1 MKTMERLGRRIAS
14 RPWLCIMVVLMI
26 TVVAF
31 GAIST
36 NGISFDLDEDD
47 MAPQTDAYDADK
59 LLRDVFRFEM
69 QSFSLVRSDNA
80 LSKETFIAAVEY
92 EKALFN
98 DPVINT
104 YLLNPNVSSVS
115 FVNPYTALMTVIANS
130 TDYDAQLTTLE
141 SMSVSE
147 LKDNVSF
154 YLSLPQFSSLKGL
167 FTTDLDVN
175 ETTAKGAMIVTVLN
189 RNNILNND
197 SLDMLVYEENAVAIA
212 ANITSEFMTGS
223 NKIQAFDEYTIITS
237 MADVADS
244 DLGTLF
250 PLALLLMVALLLL
263 MYRDFVDMIVAIL
276 CLIFA
281 IIWTFGAAVIFDIG
295 VSTISIAVPIL
306 VLGLGID
313 YALHLV
319 FRYRDERGDGVDNE
333 EACSNAVGSVG
344 EALLLATITTMIA
357 FLSNLSSSM
366 SMIADFGLLSAIG
379 ILCSFI
385 IMILVI
391 PSAQSIRDRRALNKG
406 IPKARIKRY
415 SKRSVVSNDSIG
427 RIAMIGGRLAIT
439 KPLVVLIAGALTLG
453 GFGYAAANVS
463 YQFDVFDFLPEES
476 DAYDMLTFL
485 FDEFAETGQFTAE
498 VLVYGNATDPDV
510 IRGIEGSVD
519 NMKDARHVTLNNG
532 DVNAMHIGSVLF
544 SIYSESDNAT
554 YNDTYALFFDT
565 EDGSILNGTTQG
577 NVTELVGILMMM
589 DDDVISLKLANV
601 IGVAPNGDPITRIQ
615 IPIQDGLSDPQA
627 LALRDDL
634 NTALIPLKDAGFEAV
649 PTGNVIANAV
659 IMDEMQRDQMTS
671 LLITLAF
678 TLVILT
684 VAMFHLTRSLV
695 LGTLATLPTML
706 SVVMVWGSMYLMDI
720 SLNVM
725 TLTIAALTVGIG
737 VTYGIHIVH
746 RFASEMARGFS
757 AEDAVMITTGATGR
771 GVLGAALTTAVG
783 FGVLMFSSM
792 VPMAQFG
799 MITAMAIAYAYIGA
813 TVALPT
819 LLVIWGR
826 HVRRTA

>member
-1 MKTMERLGRRIAS
+1 MKAMERLGRRIAA
-14 RPWLCIMVVLMI
+14 RPWLCILVVLMI
-26 TVVAF
+26 TMGAL

-69 QSFSLVRSDNA
+69 QSFSLLRSDNA
-80 LSKETFIAAVEY
+80 LSKESFIAAVEY

-98 DPVINT
+98 DPVINK
-104 YLLNPNVSSVS
+104 YLLNPNISALS
-115 FVNPYTALMTVIANS
+115 FVNPYTALMSAMTNS
-130 TDYDAQLTTLE
+130 TDHDLHLSTLDNITEEQLQQ
-141 SMSVSE
+141 
-147 LKDNVSF
+147 NVSIMLNMPEF
-154 YLSLPQFSSLKGL
+154 NGIKGL
-167 FTTDLDVN
+167 FTSDLDVN

-189 RNNILNND
+189 RNTILND
-197 SLDMLVYEENAVAIA
+197 ETLDMLEYEERAVAIA
-212 ANITSEFMTGS
+212 ANITAEFMTGA
-223 NKIQAFDEYTIITS
+223 NKIQAFDEYTIIMG

-250 PLALLLMVALLLL
+250 PLALLLMVAILLL
-263 MYRDFVDMIVAIL
+263 MYRDFVDMLVAIS

-281 IIWTFGAAVIFDIG
+281 ILWTFGAAVLFNIG

-319 FRYRDERGDGVDNE
+319 FRYRDERGEGNENE
-333 EACSNAVGSVG
+333 EASANAVGSVG

-391 PSAQSIRDRRALNKG
+391 PSAQSIRDRRATSKG
-406 IPKARIKRY
+406 MPKASIKRY
-415 SKRSVVSNDSIG
+415 KKRSVVSNDSIG
-427 RIAMIGGRLAIT
+427 RVAMIGGRLALT
-439 KPLVVLIAGALTLG
+439 KPLAVILTTGLVLG

-510 IRGIEGSVD
+510 IRGIEMSVE

-532 DVNAMHIGSVLF
+532 ELNAMHIGSVLF
-544 SIYSESDNAT
+544 GIYGESDNAT
-554 YNDTYALFFDT
+554 FNSTYALYFDT
-565 EDGSILNGTTQG
+565 DDGKILNGTTQE
-577 NVTELVGILMMM
+577 NVTMLVGMLMMM
-589 DDDVISLKLANV
+589 DDDAISLKLANV
-601 IGVAPNGDPITRIQ
+601 IGVAPNGDPLTRIQ
-615 IPIQDGLSDPQA
+615 IPIRDGLSDPEA

-634 NTALIPLKDAGFEAV
+634 NIALDPLEAAGINAV
-649 PTGNVIANAV
+649 PTGMVIANAV

-684 VAMFHLTRSLV
+684 VAMFHLTRSVV
-695 LGTLATLPTML
+695 LGTLATLPTLL
-706 SVVMVWGSMYLMDI
+706 SVIMVWGSMYLMDI

-746 RFASEMARGFS
+746 RFAGELARGFGP
-757 AEDAVMITTGATGR
+757 EDAVMITTGATGR

-799 MITAMAIAYAYIGA
+799 MITAMAIAYAYLGA
-813 TVALPT
+813 TVVLPT

-826 HVRRTA
+826 HANKA

>member
-1 MKTMERLGRRIAS
+1 MKAMERLGRRIAT

-26 TVVAF
+26 TLGAF
-31 GAIST
+31 SAIST
-36 NGISFDLDEDD
+36 NGVTFDLDEDD

-69 QSFSLVRSDNA
+69 QSFSLLRSDNA
-80 LSKETFIAAVEY
+80 LSKESFIAAIEY

-98 DPVINT
+98 DPLIKE
-104 YLLNPNVSSVS
+104 YLLNPNDKTLS
-115 FVNPYTALMTVIANS
+115 FVNPYTALMSAINGS
-130 TDYDAQLTTLE
+130 TDYDVLLADLEARSESQLQE
-141 SMSVSE
+141 
-147 LKDNVSF
+147 NVS
-154 YLSLPQFSSLKGL
+154 SLLNMPHFTSIKGL
-167 FTTDLDVN
+167 FTKDLDVN
-175 ETTAKGAMIVTVLN
+175 ESTAKGAMIVTVLN
-189 RNNILNND
+189 RNNILSND
-197 SLDMLVYEENAVAIA
+197 SLDMMAYEEKAVAIA
-212 ANITSEFMTGS
+212 GNVTSSFLSDS
-223 NKIQAFDEYTIITS
+223 NRIQAFDEYTIIME

-250 PLALLLMVALLLL
+250 PLALLLMVGILLL
-263 MYRDFVDMIVAIL
+263 MYRDIVDMMVAIF

-281 IIWTFGAAVIFDIG
+281 ILWTFGAAVIFNIG

-319 FRYRDERGDGVDNE
+319 FRYRDERGDGNENE
-333 EACSNAVGSVG
+333 EASANAVGSVG

-391 PSAQSIRDRRALNKG
+391 PSVQSIRDGRAMAKG
-406 IPKARIKRY
+406 FPRKSMKRY

-427 RIAMIGGRLAIT
+427 RIAMVGGRLAIT
-439 KPLVVLIAGALTLG
+439 KPLVVIISGALVLG

-498 VLVYGNATDPDV
+498 VLVYGNATHPDV
-510 IRGIEGSVD
+510 IMGIERSVD
-519 NMKDARHVTLNNG
+519 NMKDVRHVNLNNG
-532 DVNAMHIGSVLF
+532 EANVLHIGTVLF
-544 SIYSESDNAT
+544 SIYNDSDNAT
-554 YNDTYALFFDT
+554 FNTSYAEYFDT
-565 EDGSILNGTTQG
+565 DDGSILNDTTQD
-577 NVTELVGILMMM
+577 NVTGLVHILRMMG
-589 DDDVISLKLANV
+589 DESIDLKLANV
-601 IGVAPNGDPITRIQ
+601 IGVAPNGDPLTRIQ
-615 IPIQDGLSDPQA
+615 IGIQDGLSDPEA
-627 LALRDDL
+627 LELRGDL
-634 NTALIPLKDAGFEAV
+634 NNAVTPLKESDINAV
-649 PTGNVIANAV
+649 PTGQVIANAV

-684 VAMFHLTRSLV
+684 VAMFHLTRSVV
-695 LGTLATLPTML
+695 LGTLATLPTVL
-706 SVVMVWGSMYLMDI
+706 SVVMVWGSMYLLDI

-746 RFASEMARGFS
+746 RFAGEMAKGFGP
-757 AEDAVMITTGATGR
+757 EDAVMITTGATGR

-826 HVRRTA
+826 RVRRTA